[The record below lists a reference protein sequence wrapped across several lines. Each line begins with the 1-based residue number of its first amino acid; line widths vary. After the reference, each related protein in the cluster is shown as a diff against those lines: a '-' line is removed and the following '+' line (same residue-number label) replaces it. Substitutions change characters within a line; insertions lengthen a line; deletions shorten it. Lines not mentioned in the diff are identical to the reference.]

1 MQPCLPKELTEI
13 YSTPTP
19 KGGTRPVKDKGTI
32 LIDVMMFI
40 TIARV
45 RYLYSMPDYKSWLN
59 KTDHKTWKRRQNSLD
74 YDNLDLNLSLL

>member
-1 MQPCLPKELTEI
+1 MQPCWPKELAEI

-19 KGGTRPVKDKGTI
+19 KDGTRSIKGKGTI

-45 RYLYSMPDYKSWLN
+45 
-59 KTDHKTWKRRQNSLD
+59 
-74 YDNLDLNLSLL
+74 